1 MTKQSYQMIILII
14 VGLMQLEWVKTG
26 LRLLGYEFL
35 SYLAP
40 RVD

>member
-1 MTKQSYQMIILII
+1 MKKQSYQMIILII
-14 VGLMQLEWVKTG
+14 VGLMQLEWVKMG

-40 RVD
+40 RID